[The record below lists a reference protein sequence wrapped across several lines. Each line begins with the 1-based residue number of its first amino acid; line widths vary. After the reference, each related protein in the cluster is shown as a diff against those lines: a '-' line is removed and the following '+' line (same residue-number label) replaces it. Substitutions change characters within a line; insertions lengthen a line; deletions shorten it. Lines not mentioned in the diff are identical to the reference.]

1 MSAEIDQKIES
12 FCINTLKG
20 LSLLYENR
28 LYGQVL
34 VLIYSFIDSAGLL
47 DAPSSQSRATGESF
61 KNWVKKYI
69 TSDPQTNFNEVDLW
83 SARCAVLHTFTSQ
96 SDLSNSGNAKEL
108 HYFSGPNDSSEAQAF
123 ISQIKTMQ
131 HIPVHIDGLYQT
143 LLKAIEKFAPDL
155 ATNCESDK
163 AYEIRLNKV
172 LQQYSVTT
180 SNPSFKR
187 DA

>member
-28 LYGQVL
+28 LYGQML

-47 DAPSSQSRATGESF
+47 DAPSSQSKATGESF

-69 TSDPQTNFNEVDLW
+69 INDSQINFNEVDLW

-96 SDLSNSGNAKEL
+96 SDLSNNVNAK
-108 HYFSGPNDSSEAQAF
+108 
-123 ISQIKTMQ
+123 
-131 HIPVHIDGLYQT
+131 
-143 LLKAIEKFAPDL
+143 
-155 ATNCESDK
+155 
-163 AYEIRLNKV
+163 
-172 LQQYSVTT
+172 
-180 SNPSFKR
+180 
-187 DA
+187 